1 MDKLVAAVALLSTVA
16 VAQTYTLT
24 SFGTSCG
31 GTLQGQVVS
40 LPAGHGLRLGLLSNT
55 PNAIAVLVFGHQAT
69 TPQPLPGGNCLLLVD
84 PRATQLTFTDAQG
97 RAHWNQRIPPVLP
110 ITFDIQAATLTLS
123 PTGRVAATSNGL
135 RLDGV

>member
-1 MDKLVAAVALLSTVA
+1 MNKFLTAVALFSTA
-16 VAQTYTLT
+16 AIAQTYTLT
-24 SFGTSCG
+24 SFGAGCG
-31 GTLQGQVVS
+31 GTMQGQVVT
-40 LPAGHGLRLGLLSNT
+40 LPVGHGLRLGLLSNT
-55 PNAIAVLVFGHQAT
+55 PNAIAVLVLGHQAA

-84 PRATQLTFTDAQG
+84 PRATQITFTDAQG

-110 ITFDIQAATLTLS
+110 ITFDMQAATLTLT